1 MNELNVAQI
10 KFILNQNN
18 VGERRS
24 IIVIVNFECSYIVFL
39 FQVSSKSG
47 PTTVSIYLFKV
58 NNRNTR
64 KKLEICLRL
73 TIKKT
78 VVGSQQHR
86 LGFFVNNFGHV
97 LYFALLFS
105 LLILS
110 K

>member
-18 VGERRS
+18 VGECRS
-24 IIVIVNFECSYIVFL
+24 IIFIVNFECSYIVFL

-73 TIKKT
+73 TTKT

-86 LGFFVNNFGHV
+86 LGFFVTNFEHV